1 MKYVNK
7 NKTILWLKCLRVGV
21 FVAILPSF
29 LFSAQVR
36 AGYVPAPASYNYQEA
51 FPNYKVAVIL
61 VTFTDNPTKPKIYG
75 SKNPWTKNFVDGEL
89 FSNKN
94 SMASY
99 FTDVSNG
106 EVSVTGDVFDNNGA
120 WYVIDTPTTEADG
133 DCDWTSYFGDA
144 IAAADAD
151 IDYTKYNTI
160 MVLSR
165 QKLCG
170 AEGLATHAPVPEAGN
185 KRYGIVD
192 INGNMGSNP
201 HHELAHLMG
210 LAHANSWQCDPPA
223 VINGTNCK
231 NVEYADHYNIMGATG
246 SRSLLLTA
254 QQLENYGWLPPA
266 DVITVTQAKDYTIY
280 PYELSGVKPKVLKI
294 PQARD
299 ASGEVTSWYYLEYR
313 QSIGFDNVTG
323 YVPTMQ
329 QLGVPNGVLV
339 HMGNSTGDRFSSTI
353 LDMTPGSLKGGM
365 DIYDPALPLG
375 SSYSDSVAG
384 VSFGVLARNASA
396 MAIRVRFSGQSL
408 CEWKAPTVT
417 KKNVKD
423 TGRPGQELRFDLTV
437 KNNATLCSKQAIEL
451 RSIKAPAGWTVTV
464 DKLKNKKTASIVPG
478 QTQKFVVRVVPPK
491 KAKYQKNSVTIETR
505 IVSKP
510 ALKQSTILK
519 VAVKK

>member
-1 MKYVNK
+1 M
-7 NKTILWLKCLRVGV
+7 
-21 FVAILPSF
+21 A
-29 LFSAQVR
+29 
-36 AGYVPAPASYNYQEA
+36 APTSYNYLEA

-75 SKNPWTKNFVDGEL
+75 TKNPWTKNFVTGEL
-89 FSNKN
+89 FSNTY

-99 FTDVSNG
+99 FTEVSNG
-106 EVSVTGDVFDNNGA
+106 EVSVTGDVFDNNGS
-120 WYVIDTPTTEADG
+120 WYVIDTPATETDG

-151 IDYTKYNTI
+151 IDYTQYNTI

-170 AEGLATHAPVPEAGN
+170 AEGLASHTPVPEAGN
-185 KRYGIVD
+185 VRYGIVD

-223 VINGTNCK
+223 VINGTNCRE
-231 NVEYADHYNIMGATG
+231 VEYADHYNIMGATG

-254 QQLENYGWLPPA
+254 QQRENYGWLPPA
-266 DVITVTQAKDYTIY
+266 DVITVTQSKDFTIY
-280 PYELSGVKPKVLKI
+280 PYQLAGVGPKVLKI

-299 ASGEVTSWYYLEYR
+299 ANGDVTSWYYLEYR

-323 YVPTMQ
+323 YIPTMQ

-339 HMGNSTGDRFSSTI
+339 HMGNSTGTRFSSTI
-353 LDMTPGSLKGGM
+353 LDMTPGSQRGGM

-375 SSYSDSVAG
+375 SSYSDPVAG

-396 MAIRVRFSGQSL
+396 MAIRVRFTGESL
-408 CEWKAPTVT
+408 CEWKAPSVT
-417 KKNVKD
+417 AKAIKSIGK
-423 TGRPGQELRFDLTV
+423 PGQELSFNVTV
-437 KNNATLCSKQAIEL
+437 KHNSVLCGGRTAEL
-451 RSIKAPAGWTVTV
+451 RVTNLPKGWAATV
-464 DKLKNKKTASIVPG
+464 NKKKSATAVIVSG
-478 QTQKFVVRVVPPK
+478 QTQTFVVRLTSPK
-491 KAKYQKNSVTIETR
+491 KTKYQKFTATVEAR
-505 IVSKP
+505 M
-510 ALKQSTILK
+510 
-519 VAVKK
+519 VKKPTLKSTAKLTSLIRR